1 MTNKF
6 QLTDRVAL
14 VTGAAGLLGVEHV
27 KALLE
32 CQALVVLTDINE
44 DSLKEV
50 YQSLFSEK
58 TKHLLVYK
66 VMDVTCKESI
76 QKVADELSKDDLFV
90 EILINNAAID
100 PKVKENSALEM
111 SRFENFL
118 VDDWNFQLKV
128 GLTGAMLCSQVFGS
142 LMASHE
148 RGVILNI
155 ASDLSVIAPDQRLYM
170 KDGVAPGEQPVK
182 PVSYSVIKHA
192 LIGLTKYLST
202 YWADKGVRCNA
213 LSPGGILAGQDT
225 DFVKKIENLIPMQRM
240 ASKDEYR
247 GAIQFLCSDASS
259 YLNGQNI
266 VMDGGRSAL

>member
-1 MTNKF
+1 MIKKFRLTNK
-6 QLTDRVAL
+6 VAL

-32 CQALVVLTDINE
+32 SQAFVVLTDINE

-50 YQSLFSEK
+50 YQSLVSEN
-58 TKHLLVYK
+58 TKHLITYK
-66 VMDVTCKESI
+66 VMDVTSKKSI
-76 QKVADELSKDDLFV
+76 QKVADDLIKNDLYV

-100 PKVKENSALEM
+100 PKVKKDSVHEM

-118 VDDWNFQLKV
+118 VDDWDFQLKV

-142 LMASHE
+142 LMASRE
-148 RGVILNI
+148 KGVILNI

-170 KDGVAPGEQPVK
+170 KDGLTPSEQPVK
-182 PVSYSVIKHA
+182 PVSYSVLKHA

-202 YWADKGVRCNA
+202 YWADRGVRCNA
-213 LSPGGILAGQDT
+213 LSPGGILADQDI
-225 DFVKKIENLIPMQRM
+225 DFIKKIEDLIPMQRM
-240 ASKDEYR
+240 ASTDEYR
-247 GAIQFLCSDASS
+247 GAIQFLCSDASL

-266 VMDGGRSAL
+266 VMDGGRSVL